1 MGSMMNIYI
10 RKLNNLEEDKFTVV
24 SLFSGAGGLD
34 MGFSKEGFDVVWAND
49 NNMDSCETHKL
60 WSNATVVYGDISKID
75 FNTIPK
81 SDIITGGFPCQGFSL
96 AGPRKIDDSRNTLY
110 KHFVKLV
117 EEKQPYAFVAENVK
131 GILTLG
137 GGTIIEAIKQD
148 FSDKGY
154 DVFINLVNA
163 SDYGVPQDR
172 NRVIIMGF
180 RKDLKVENYYFP
192 KPFETKKTIKDV
204 LQGVPEPSNDEV
216 NNGAYSSRYM
226 SRNRRREWDKQSY
239 SIVAMAK
246 QIPLHPS
253 SPKMIKVSPTE
264 WKFGEG
270 ETRRFSYQEA
280 AALQTFPRDMEF
292 IGNLTSKYKQIGNAV
307 PVQLARVVASEVKR
321 VLNEKME
328 ERDN

>member
-10 RKLNNLEEDKFTVV
+10 RKLNSLEEDKFTVV

-34 MGFSKEGFDVVWAND
+34 MGFSKEGFDVIWAND
-49 NNMDSCETHKL
+49 NNMDSCETHEL

-96 AGPRKIDDSRNTLY
+96 AGPRKIDDSRNSLY
-110 KHFVKLV
+110 KHFIKLI

-131 GILTLG
+131 GLLSLG
-137 GGTIIEAIKQD
+137 GGTILEAIKQD

-180 RKDLKVENYYFP
+180 RKDLEVKGYKFP
-192 KPFETKKTIKDV
+192 SPFEIKKTIQEV
-204 LQGVPEPSNDEV
+204 LQDVPVPSEYDV
-216 NNGAYSSRYM
+216 STGAYSSRYM
-226 SRNRRREWDKQSY
+226 SRNRRKGWDNQSY
-239 SIVAMAK
+239 TIVAMAK

-321 VLNEKME
+321 ILNEKME